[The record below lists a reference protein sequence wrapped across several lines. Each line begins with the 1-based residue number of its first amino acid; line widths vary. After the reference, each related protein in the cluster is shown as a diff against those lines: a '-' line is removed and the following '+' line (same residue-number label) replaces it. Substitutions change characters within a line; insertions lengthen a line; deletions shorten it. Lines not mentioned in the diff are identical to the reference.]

1 MFKRL
6 FISLLILSTL
16 ASEGI
21 VNFPVKFYNMYLV
34 DINRFDFYV
43 ENEQSIQEKLN
54 SEAETGG
61 TYASSLESV
70 DDGLFVLSPDT
81 TAFFSRLHSM
91 EPLDIPTAFP
101 SEPSFS
107 FDYKAVPF
115 CEAALN
121 IYDNKDIIFK
131 SSDNSPPQ
139 FYNNS
144 TGI

>member
-43 ENEQSIQEKLN
+43 EKEQRIQDKLN
-54 SEAETGG
+54 SEVETGG
-61 TYASSLESV
+61 AYASLLESAG
-70 DDGLFVLSPDT
+70 DGLFVLSPDT
-81 TAFFSRLHSM
+81 TAFLSRLHST
-91 EPLDIPTAFP
+91 ELPDIPKAFP
-101 SEPSFS
+101 TEPSFS
-107 FDYKAVPF
+107 FAYKAVPF
-115 CEAALN
+115 YEAALN

-144 TGI
+144 TDI